1 MSHHTLRRGL
11 IAGAAGTAV
20 LNAVTYADMALR
32 GRPASD
38 APEATVDAL
47 ADRLGRSIP
56 GDRHQRANRRTAL
69 GALSGTATGLAV
81 GVLASVA
88 RRAGYRP
95 GRLLGTVGTA
105 AAAMAAS
112 DVPLGLL
119 GVSDPRGWSATDWVA
134 DAVPHLAF
142 AVTADAV
149 IRRDARPEVSDLRRP
164 ATGSLVWRSAALGAA
179 AGARSSLGVTAASF
193 GTSRVASLVGLAG
206 VGGELVADKL
216 PATPSRLSAQGLP
229 ARLASGAV
237 GAGVLARREGVR
249 PAAPVVAGLAGAAAG
264 SWGGAAWRAFAA
276 RRVPDWQAA
285 LVEDAVA
292 LLLAALAAL
301 PTRRATATR

>member
-179 AGARSSLGVTAASF
+179 AGAR
-193 GTSRVASLVGLAG
+193 R
-206 VGGELVADKL
+206 
-216 PATPSRLSAQGLP
+216 
-229 ARLASGAV
+229 
-237 GAGVLARREGVR
+237 LARRHGRVVR
-249 PAAPVVAGLAGAAAG
+249 HQPGREPRRAGRRRGRARRGQGAGDAEPAQRAGSARAAGLGCRRGGRAGPPRGGAPRRPGRRG
-264 SWGGAAWRAFAA
+264 SRRRRRGRRGGAAWRAFAD